1 MFDVIISLI
10 VGFIIS
16 LVMLKHSHSW
26 LTFIIAVAIGALV
39 GWQVLNVFPVDQTSL
54 GYLLST
60 NPELKII
67 WDQTHDI
74 SQVFSVAK
82 YGQYLLV
89 GFNVVGATI
98 GYFLAKTFRK
108 HV

>member
-1 MFDVIISLI
+1 MFDVIVSLI
-10 VGFIIS
+10 VSFIVSIV
-16 LVMLKHSHSW
+16 LLKHSHSW
-26 LTFIIAVAIGALV
+26 LTFIVAVAIGALV
-39 GWQVLNVFPVDQTSL
+39 GWQTLNVFPAEQTSL

-74 SQVFSVAK
+74 LQVVRVAI
-82 YGQYLLV
+82 YAQYLLI
-89 GFNVVGATI
+89 GFNVVGATA